1 MQLQHNYLRSQWE
14 LKTIVERSISWHGN
28 ALPSSI
34 TALIRRE
41 NILHQFHYAKK
52 NTGKPQVHT
61 APTHTEVCTFF
72 SPPLPF
78 LALLAVVADL
88 YTVCCTTFGYWQQ
101 SVSGA
106 HRRCLSPHRV
116 LQSSL
121 I

>member
-52 NTGKPQVHT
+52 NTGKPQAHT

-72 SPPLPF
+72 PLPYLFWLF
-78 LALLAVVADL
+78 LQWLLISTLYVAQPLAIGNRAFQGLIVAV
-88 YTVCCTTFGYWQQ
+88 
-101 SVSGA
+101 
-106 HRRCLSPHRV
+106 
-116 LQSSL
+116 
-121 I
+121 